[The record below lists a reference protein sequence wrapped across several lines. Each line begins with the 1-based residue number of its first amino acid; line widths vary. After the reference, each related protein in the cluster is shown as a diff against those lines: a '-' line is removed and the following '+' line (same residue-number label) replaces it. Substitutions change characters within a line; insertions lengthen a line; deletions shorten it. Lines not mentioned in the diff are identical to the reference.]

1 MASAT
6 NVTMM
11 PMKTQPST
19 MATGPPAVM
28 AMPYEVIAPAR
39 MEMIEKETA
48 KLLKPDSRRCN
59 SCW

>member
-1 MASAT
+1 
-6 NVTMM
+6 MM
-11 PMKTQPST
+11 PTKSQPSV
-19 MATGPPAVM
+19 MAIGPPAVM

-48 KLLKPDSRRCN
+48 KFEKPDSRRCS